1 MTDPADPP
9 AETPAIRAAEQ
20 AEQRAEARA
29 IRRRWI
35 TIGEGVAVAG
45 VIIAGL
51 SFWNSW
57 REREDAAAQ
66 RAFEQQAERTAQKA
80 KRGRVMLVTVAAD
93 DDGVQFAAQAGC
105 ALQSTT
111 IRFPTALGVGEQST
125 VLDHRIETGWID
137 GPLLRLTD
145 GGADRREGRLPV
157 LIDARCID
165 EAGERHEAAIYDV
178 IWRTEPGFLNGRSL
192 RLRGLVRREGVSGD
206 GQRRLDTLW
215 TGP

>member
-1 MTDPADPP
+1 MTEPTDPP
-9 AETPAIRAAEQ
+9 AETPATRAAEQ

-45 VIIAGL
+45 VVIAGL
-51 SFWNSW
+51 TFWNSW
-57 REREDAAAQ
+57 QEREDAATQ
-66 RAFEQQAERTAQKA
+66 RAIDRQAERTAQTA
-80 KRGRVMLVTVAAD
+80 RRERVMLVTVAAD
-93 DDGVQFAAQAGC
+93 DDGVRFAAQAAC
-105 ALQSTT
+105 ALQNTT
-111 IRFPTALGVGEQST
+111 VRFPKALGVGEQAT

-165 EAGERHEAAIYDV
+165 DAGERHEAAIYDL
-178 IWRTEPGFLNGRSL
+178 IWRTEPGFLGGRRL

>member
-9 AETPAIRAAEQ
+9 AETPPNGAAEQ

-35 TIGEGVAVAG
+35 SIGEGVAVAG

-51 SFWNSW
+51 TFWNNW
-57 REREDAAAQ
+57 QERQDAAAE
-66 RAFEQQAERTAQKA
+66 RRAERSQATKSERAA
-80 KRGRVMLVTVAAD
+80 RGRVMLVTVAAD
-93 DDGVQFAAQAGC
+93 DGGVRFAAQAGC

-111 IRFPTALGVGEQST
+111 IRFPKALGVGEQST

-137 GPLLRLTD
+137 DPLLKLTD

-165 EAGERHEAAIYDV
+165 EAGERQEAAIYDV
-178 IWRTEPGFLNGRSL
+178 IWRTEPGFLGGRSL
-192 RLRGLVRREGVSGD
+192 RLRGLVRREGVTGD